1 MGPLTQAPPRPV
13 YGLELFRLL
22 LQGIYRRP
30 EAPSGIRG
38 CQSLWASEFPASAPC
53 RRGSAA
59 RPHSAWSSSPSLAYR
74 SAMRLPSLSIC
85 TVTCRWPF
93 RAIAIHPSLFWFS
106 FSTRE

>member
-53 RRGSAA
+53 RRDGGSPAFCLELFAKSGLPLGDEAA
-59 RPHSAWSSSPSLAYR
+59 VIVDLHRHLPLALSGDRNPSVLI
-74 SAMRLPSLSIC
+74 LVQLLDP
-85 TVTCRWPF
+85 
-93 RAIAIHPSLFWFS
+93 
-106 FSTRE
+106 